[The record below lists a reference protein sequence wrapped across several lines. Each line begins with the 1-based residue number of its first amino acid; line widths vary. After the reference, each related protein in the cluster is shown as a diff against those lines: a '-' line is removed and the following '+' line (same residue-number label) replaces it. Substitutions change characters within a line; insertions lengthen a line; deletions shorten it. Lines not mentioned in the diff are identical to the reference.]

1 MLCEVAER
9 RNGGNKMSYKV
20 KFVAKVTINVDV
32 DANDPNIRP
41 QKEIEKSLNDGE
53 IFEVMKEIISSEL
66 CEDGTVE
73 VEPLVS
79 EWRIED

>member
-1 MLCEVAER
+1 MR
-9 RNGGNKMSYKV
+9 YKG

-53 IFEVMKEIISSEL
+53 IFEAMKEIISSEL
-66 CEDGTVE
+66 CEDGPVE

-79 EWRIED
+79 EWRVEE

>member
-1 MLCEVAER
+1 MR
-9 RNGGNKMSYKV
+9 YKG

-53 IFEVMKEIISSEL
+53 IFEDMKELISNEL
-66 CEDGTVE
+66 RQDGAVE
-73 VEPLVS
+73 IEPLVS
-79 EWRIED
+79 EWRIEE

>member
-1 MLCEVAER
+1 MR
-9 RNGGNKMSYKV
+9 YRG

-53 IFEVMKEIISSEL
+53 IFEAMKELISNEL
-66 CEDGTVE
+66 RQDGTVE
-73 VEPLVS
+73 IEPLVS
-79 EWRIED
+79 EWRIEE

>member
-1 MLCEVAER
+1 MR
-9 RNGGNKMSYKV
+9 YTG

-32 DANDPNIRP
+32 DANGPAIATP
-41 QKEIEKSLNDGE
+41 EEIEKSLNSGELFDGL
-53 IFEVMKEIISSEL
+53 KELISNEL

-79 EWRIED
+79 EWRVEE

>member
-1 MLCEVAER
+1 MR
-9 RNGGNKMSYKV
+9 YKG

-53 IFEVMKEIISSEL
+53 IFEAMKELISNEL
-66 CEDGTVE
+66 RQDGTVE
-73 VEPLVS
+73 IEPLVS
-79 EWRIED
+79 EWRIEE

>member
-1 MLCEVAER
+1 MR
-9 RNGGNKMSYKV
+9 YKG

-53 IFEVMKEIISSEL
+53 IFEAMKGLISNEL
-66 CEDGTVE
+66 RQDGTVE
-73 VEPLVS
+73 IEPLVS
-79 EWRIED
+79 EWRVED

>member
-1 MLCEVAER
+1 MR
-9 RNGGNKMSYKV
+9 YRG

-53 IFEVMKEIISSEL
+53 IFEAMKELISNEFRQ
-66 CEDGTVE
+66 DGTVE
-73 VEPLVS
+73 IEPLVS
-79 EWRIED
+79 EWRIEE

>member
-1 MLCEVAER
+1 MR
-9 RNGGNKMSYKV
+9 YKG

-53 IFEVMKEIISSEL
+53 IFEAMKELISNEL
-66 CEDGTVE
+66 RQDGTVE
-73 VEPLVS
+73 IEPLVS

>member
-1 MLCEVAER
+1 MR
-9 RNGGNKMSYKV
+9 YKG

-53 IFEVMKEIISSEL
+53 IFEDMKELISNEL
-66 CEDGTVE
+66 RQDGTVE
-73 VEPLVS
+73 IEPLVS
-79 EWRIED
+79 EWRIEE

>member
-1 MLCEVAER
+1 MR
-9 RNGGNKMSYKV
+9 YRG

-53 IFEVMKEIISSEL
+53 IFEAMKELISNEL
-66 CEDGTVE
+66 RQDGTVE
-73 VEPLVS
+73 IEPLVS